1 MKSIMTLVVEVTRRC
16 NMHCE
21 HCLRGDFEDCCMDAD
36 FNMIPEIFEGIE
48 RIGTIVFTGGEPSLN
63 HRFITAC
70 VDYIEKN
77 SIFVDGVFIATNGM
91 IYCQELVDAVRRLW
105 LLHTNNCF
113 LAEKV
118 HYSSNESSDYCNRY
132 DSVSVNRVRNIVDE
146 ERYMF
151 SIAVSMDRFHESIPM
166 ENYLKYLTCGF
177 YSDSKVS
184 NMTDSQIIP
193 RGRGMDVADG
203 RNNRDIS
210 EMYFDDDGNP
220 EEVYVSCD
228 GKVFGECDLSF
239 EMMNDENAV
248 GTIIPGQES
257 LENILFK
264 AWQEYLDT

>member
-1 MKSIMTLVVEVTRRC
+1 MKNISTLVVEVTRRC

-36 FNMIPEIFEGIE
+36 FNMIPEIFNGVES
-48 RIGTIVFTGGEPSLN
+48 IGCITFTGGEPSLN
-63 HRFITAC
+63 HEFITAC
-70 VDYIEKN
+70 VDYIEKKD
-77 SIFVDGVFIATNGM
+77 IYVGGVFIATNGL

-105 LLHTNNCF
+105 LRNIMYSFRSN
-113 LAEKV
+113 KV
-118 HYSSNESSDYCNRY
+118 HYSGNGLSDYCGRY
-132 DSVSVNRVRNIVDE
+132 ESVPISQVKGFVEDE
-146 ERYMF
+146 CCLF

-228 GKVFGECDLSF
+228 GRVFAECDLSF
-239 EMMNDENAV
+239 EMMNDDNAI
-248 GTIIPGQES
+248 GTIVPGQES

-264 AWQEYLDT
+264 AWQEYLDA